1 MAQFVNFQAA
11 LTTTLATVGTI
22 PTPSTDKAHVVIG
35 LNVANTDASNTSTVD
50 VAVYNATGPVTTYIA
65 KGVQIPVG
73 GNIDLVDGKIVLAS
87 GDQIHAKYA
96 TGTADL
102 ILSVLQDA

>member
-1 MAQFVNFQAA
+1 MAKFVNFKAT
-11 LTTTLATVGTI
+11 LTTSLATVGTI
-22 PTPSTDKAHVVIG
+22 PNPTTDKAHVVIG
-35 LNVANTDASNTSTVD
+35 LNVANTDATNVSTVD
-50 VAVYNATGPVTTYIA
+50 VTINNSSVNTYIA

-73 GNIDLVDGKIVLAS
+73 GNIDLVDGKIVLAT